1 MIRSLHPRMQWPRK
15 CDSFR
20 FDIFKV
26 SPKWLD
32 HCAHACSD
40 PEKVTPLSLIL
51 RVFAAEWLD
60 HFLVSI
66 IKEQEWWEDYWFR
79 QSSPRLRLN
88 QLILLLGKELFQ
100 SPYLG
105 QTKIFKG
112 WRRKEAE
119 NHSIGVASTSF
130 SIFFIFHCMCAEI
143 HIFSHLMLCPQP
155 SWF

>member
-66 IKEQEWWEDYWFR
+66 IKVQEWWEDYWFR

-88 QLILLLGKELFQ
+88 QLILLLGK
-100 SPYLG
+100 
-105 QTKIFKG
+105 
-112 WRRKEAE
+112 
-119 NHSIGVASTSF
+119 SF
-130 SIFFIFHCMCAEI
+130 SSHRIWVRPRFSRDGEVKKRKIIPLRCRPLHSVYFFISYFICAEI
-143 HIFSHLMLCPQP
+143 HICSHLMLCPLP
-155 SWF
+155 PWL